1 MKDKIVDIEGKKFL
15 MNFSDNSFLEVAD
28 YNEPKINTLT
38 PFSYI
43 DTGETSERYF
53 GDINYSKENK
63 KWGCINGR
71 NEVVIPCIYDN
82 IDIGDN
88 IFTGVKGLKR
98 FDFDA
103 EGVPIYKYRI
113 NGIEKTTRFI
123 GWQYVERF
131 DDKPIS
137 IGAKNGKIGI
147 VKIDGSPFLPP
158 EYDSICIDW
167 SKKCI
172 TTEKAGVTTQ
182 ILYFEQKKCWSP
194 IPSEFSFYKEQLDL
208 YILKRNGLFA
218 GMDKAGN
225 FVIAPSF
232 SSLEIFRNVIIG
244 TYNGKKGALSRT
256 ETITSSFYAPI
267 LPFVYDDIKIRTA
280 CGTLSHLII
289 VKNGLQGI
297 FCIEDKEIILEPR
310 INEEYYLYTDTIG
323 ENAIGFSTK
332 QGEYGFMDFNGYI
345 LFTINRF
352 LVFEGKKID
361 GCKIP
366 VFFHFGGFKNGVVI
380 VGRGDY
386 TEKYDKSGHLL
397 ETKWTRCSYG
407 DNDID
412 YATETWDAMTDG
424 MYGDMPDGFDDDY
437 SFLGH

>member
-15 MNFSDNSFLEVAD
+15 MNFSDNSFLEIVD

-43 DTGETSERYF
+43 DAEETKSYF
-53 GDINYSKENK
+53 GDINYGKEKK
-63 KWGCINGR
+63 KWGCINER
-71 NEVVIPCIYDN
+71 NEVVIPCVYDN
-82 IDIGDN
+82 IDVCN
-88 IFTGVKGLKR
+88 NTFTGIKGLKS
-98 FDFDA
+98 FDFDT
-103 EGVPIYKYRI
+103 EGIPIYKYRI

-147 VKIDGSPFLPP
+147 VKIDGSSFLPP

-182 ILYFEQKKCWSP
+182 ILYFEQKKKKKKCWSP
-194 IPSEFSFYKEQLDL
+194 IPSEFSFYKELLDL
-208 YILKRNGLFA
+208 FILKRNDLFA

-280 CGTLSHLII
+280 CGTLSYLII
-289 VKNGLQGI
+289 VKKWFTRN
-297 FCIEDKEIILEPR
+297 ILYR
-310 INEEYYLYTDTIG
+310 
-323 ENAIGFSTK
+323 
-332 QGEYGFMDFNGYI
+332 
-345 LFTINRF
+345 R
-352 LVFEGKKID
+352 
-361 GCKIP
+361 
-366 VFFHFGGFKNGVVI
+366 
-380 VGRGDY
+380 
-386 TEKYDKSGHLL
+386 
-397 ETKWTRCSYG
+397 
-407 DNDID
+407 
-412 YATETWDAMTDG
+412 
-424 MYGDMPDGFDDDY
+424 
-437 SFLGH
+437 

>member
-267 LPFVYDDIKIRTA
+267 LPFVYDDIKTRTNDYNN
-280 CGTLSHLII
+280 LIKQI
-289 VKNGLQGI
+289 DEINEKASEKYKSKNAIPNLLNRI
-297 FCIEDKEIILEPR
+297 MFCIPEEAQLTSLKNTEGSHIVITARSKKIEQLGYFLAQLKAKE
-310 INEEYYLYTDTIG
+310 YLLNITTTSG
-323 ENAIGFSTK
+323 NKS
-332 QGEYGFMDFNGYI
+332 GEYINI
-345 LFTINRF
+345 TI
-352 LVFEGKKID
+352 EGD
-361 GCKIP
+361 LP
-366 VFFHFGGFKNGVVI
+366 
-380 VGRGDY
+380 
-386 TEKYDKSGHLL
+386 
-397 ETKWTRCSYG
+397 
-407 DNDID
+407 
-412 YATETWDAMTDG
+412 
-424 MYGDMPDGFDDDY
+424 
-437 SFLGH
+437 